1 MRFLFRRHSI
11 QTRFT
16 AAAAA
21 LSLTFFTL
29 IAIGLDFIVR
39 NGVRDQIY
47 LDTERAATGWIASM
61 TPGRVPSPV
70 PPSTVNLLQLVDS
83 RGRVVAASPAVAG
96 RPPLSAVRPPH
107 DDRIIHLTECSH
119 GECVVLTS
127 VRVSPQE
134 ASFLW
139 GGEPHVVYAGTVEP
153 PALSTHILEFSTL
166 AAALLATGFAT
177 WITWAAVGRAL
188 RPVAAI
194 RARISEI
201 SVTDLSLRVP
211 EPPGGDEIGQ
221 LARTANQTLS
231 RLETAVQQQR
241 QFASIVSH
249 ELKTPVAGLQTQLE
263 EAVLY
268 PDDVDPRE
276 TIKTGLATTER
287 LRALIDDIM
296 VFARIRTAAPE
307 PPEPVDLGALVHDEL
322 VTTTRD
328 VPVRTRVKGE
338 VMVLGNH
345 MQLFRVLNN
354 LVVNAQRHAA
364 TSVEVNAG
372 CEDDQAVVT
381 VSDDGDG
388 IALEDRERVFQ
399 PFVRLE
405 EGLRKDPA
413 GTGLGLAISRTIA
426 TAHHGTLKIEDSPR
440 GARFVLRLPLMK
452 RHPA

>member
-1 MRFLFRRHSI
+1 MRCLFRYWSI

-21 LSLTFFTL
+21 RSLIFFTL
-29 IAIGLDFIVR
+29 IAIGLDLVIR
-39 NGVRDQIY
+39 NRVRDQ
-47 LDTERAATGWIASM
+47 LFGDPQRVATGWIASM
-61 TPGRVPSPV
+61 KPGRIPSPI
-70 PPSTVNLLQLVDS
+70 PTTAVNPLQLVDS
-83 RGRVVAASPAVAG
+83 RGQVVAASPAAAG
-96 RPPLSAVRPPH
+96 MPPLSAVRPPH

-119 GECVVLTS
+119 SECIVLTS

-134 ASFLW
+134 ASLLW
-139 GGEPHVVYAGTVEP
+139 RGEPHVVYAGTMEP
-153 PALSTHILEFSTL
+153 TALSTHILEFSTL
-166 AAALLATGFAT
+166 ATALLATGFAT
-177 WITWAAVGRAL
+177 WITWAAVRRAL

-194 RARISEI
+194 RERMSEI

-231 RLETAVQQQR
+231 QLETAVQQQR

-268 PDDVDPRE
+268 PDDVDPRK

-287 LRALIDDIM
+287 LRALIDDTM
-296 VFARIRTAAPE
+296 VFARIRTATPE

-328 VPVRTRVKGE
+328 VPVRTRVTGE
-338 VMVLGNH
+338 VTVLGNH
-345 MQLFRVLNN
+345 MQLIGVLNN

-372 CEDDQAVVT
+372 REDDQAVVT

-388 IALEDRERVFQ
+388 IAFEDRERVFQ

-405 EGLRKDPA
+405 EGHRKDPT
-413 GTGLGLAISRTIA
+413 GTGLGLAISRAIA
-426 TAHHGTLKIEDSPR
+426 TAHHGTLEIDDSPR
-440 GARFVLRLPLMK
+440 GARFVLRLPLLNS
-452 RHPA
+452 

>member
-1 MRFLFRRHSI
+1 MRLLFRHRSI

-21 LSLTFFTL
+21 LSLIFFTL
-29 IAIGLDFIVR
+29 VAIGLDLMIR
-39 NGVRDQIY
+39 NRVRDQ
-47 LDTERAATGWIASM
+47 LFGDTQRVATDWIGSM
-61 TPGRVPSPV
+61 KPGRIPSLIPN
-70 PPSTVNLLQLVDS
+70 TAVNLLQLVDS
-83 RGRVVAASPAVAG
+83 HGRVVAASPAAAG
-96 RPPLSAVRPPH
+96 RPPLSAVRPPN

-119 GECVVLTS
+119 SGCFVLTS

-134 ASFLW
+134 ASLVW
-139 GGEPHVVYAGTVEP
+139 GGEPHVVYAGTAEP
-153 PALSTHILEFSTL
+153 PVLSTHILEFSTL

-177 WITWAAVGRAL
+177 WIAWAAVGRAL

-194 RARISEI
+194 RARMSEI

-211 EPPGGDEIGQ
+211 EPPGSDEIGQ

-241 QFASIVSH
+241 HFASIVSH

-268 PDDVDPRE
+268 PDDVDLRE
-276 TIKTGLATTER
+276 TIKAGLATTER

-338 VMVLGNH
+338 VTVLGNH
-345 MQLFRVLNN
+345 MQLIGVLNN
-354 LVVNAQRHAA
+354 LVVNAQRHAV
-364 TSVEVNAG
+364 TSVEVSAG
-372 CEDDQAVVT
+372 REDGQAVVT

-388 IALEDRERVFQ
+388 IALEDRDRVFQ

-405 EGLRKDPA
+405 EGHRKDPA
-413 GTGLGLAISRTIA
+413 GTGLGLAISRAIA
-426 TAHHGTLKIEDSPR
+426 TAHHGTLEIDDSTR
-440 GARFVLRLPLMK
+440 GARFVLRLPLLK